1 MEKRHFNDPPTIRE
15 MLEHMEETRTCDAPC
30 LVAMLRL
37 AVNTLNWYAN
47 GQGPE
52 TRLNDNGDLATT
64 AIGHIERGLW
74 ATVPQELWY
83 EEKEVLK

>member
-1 MEKRHFNDPPTIRE
+1 MQKRHFNDPPTIRE
-15 MLEHMEETRTCDAPC
+15 MLDHMEKTRTCDAPC

-52 TRLNDNGDLATT
+52 TRLDDNGDLATGT
-64 AIGHIERGLW
+64 LQSIERGLW
-74 ATVPQELWY
+74 ATAPQELWY
-83 EEKEVLK
+83 EQKEAK